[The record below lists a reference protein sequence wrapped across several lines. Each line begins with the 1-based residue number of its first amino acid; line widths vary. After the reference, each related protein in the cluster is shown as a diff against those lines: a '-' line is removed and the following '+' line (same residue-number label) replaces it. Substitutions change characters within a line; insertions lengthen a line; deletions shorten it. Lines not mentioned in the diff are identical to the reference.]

1 MHLLLLLSCMS
12 EPAERVATP
21 VAMAPAHATE
31 LVSVDGTPET
41 VPGLIAHLADE
52 QTSQDA
58 LAALIAHG
66 DEAVP
71 ALEEEARRGDDITAR
86 GWAIQALAQIDSPEA
101 EQALDRLVDVGD
113 PLVLNW
119 VQAGRIQ
126 QADTLDEL
134 IALSPLQRSHP
145 AVARPFQAKAQ
156 GFADEVTDTRDAIV
170 LLNQDNGLASVV
182 APTLQKASVKELT
195 GLMFHD
201 VDQGV
206 RRSAAGLLASRSDD
220 ARAIARQYA
229 YTPGADEVLWSGGAL
244 YVPNLGW
251 QKREATILVG
261 HLVSWYVFCD
271 RNNLHDEKNQV
282 MNNLNSLGLVHT
294 VGMPWPSRDAK
305 ELLVQYGQATSY
317 ESARKIVADHGLLDN
332 ATWTTTLDRI

>member
-1 MHLLLLLSCMS
+1 MHLLLLLSCMA

-21 VAMAPAHATE
+21 LVLAPAHATE
-31 LVSVDGTPET
+31 LVSVDGTPQT
-41 VPGLIAHLADE
+41 VPGLIAHLANE
-52 QTSQDA
+52 ETSQGA
-58 LAALIAHG
+58 LAALVARG

-71 ALEEEARRGDDITAR
+71 ALEDEARKGGDITAR
-86 GWAIQALAQIDSPEA
+86 GWAVQALAQIDSPDA

-113 PLVLNW
+113 PLVLTW

-134 IALSPLQRSHP
+134 MALSQLQRSHP
-145 AVARPFQAKAQ
+145 ALARPFKSKAQ
-156 GFADEVTDTRDAIV
+156 LFAGEITDLRSAIV
-170 LLNQDNGLASVV
+170 LLSQDGSLAPVV
-182 APTLQKASVKELT
+182 SPTLEKASVKDLT
-195 GLMFHD
+195 QLMFND
-201 VDQGV
+201 AEQNV
-206 RRSAAGLLASRSDD
+206 RLYAAGLLASRPDD

-251 QKREATILVG
+251 QKREATVLVG
-261 HLVSWYVFCD
+261 HLVSWYIFCD
-271 RNNLHDEKNQV
+271 LNNLHSEKNQV
-282 MNNLNSLGLVHT
+282 MNNMNSLGLVNT
-294 VGMPWPSRDAK
+294 VGMDWPSRDAK
-305 ELLVQYGQATSY
+305 QLLVQYGKATSY